1 MTPSPDSHVS
11 NATLPVDDTLA
22 RLQAAN
28 YYFRV
33 ALDQIPESIVILQ
46 PDPSEKSSPKVI
58 YSNAPA
64 ACLVGVEPGQGLRGM
79 TLRDLAADDASATIL
94 DASLAKAV
102 AAGGTDEC
110 QASLQCLYGKEKPL
124 CQWRIRA
131 VFNQDRKLLNYTLSF
146 STVQNTPVEPPAP
159 PPPPAPPEDPE
170 AQAARLRKDNLAAL
184 AQGMAHDVNNLL
196 GPATVQLS
204 DVLQR
209 LQATP
214 DLMEQLRVVHTGLRR
229 ARQFTSQVVSASQF
243 RPSEFQPTD
252 VATLIRDTVSFAAA
266 GANVE
271 VHVETQPHLRKIL
284 ANPVRISQVLQ
295 NLVMNGIQ
303 AMPRGGHL
311 NIEASN
317 QLITPEEKG
326 PLAPGQY
333 VAINI
338 RDRGCGI
345 SEENLGRMFQVAFT
359 TKEDGN
365 GIGLTTCQR
374 FIEEHKGHISVN
386 SRLGIGTEF
395 SILLPAAE
403 TELPASADAL
413 PDEGSTMP
421 VPLVHGQ
428 GRIMI
433 VDDEPDL
440 RCVAKMILTRCGYEV
455 FECGSGQEAIKRYQH
470 LSREDMTPDVV
481 LMDLNLRGGI
491 NGSETAQEILR
502 YDPDAKLVVTSG
514 SVNEEVQKGFLDRG
528 FVAVLPKPYEA
539 GELTQVVHRITAMIR
554 P

>member
-1 MTPSPDSHVS
+1 MTPFPESPVS
-11 NATLPVDDTLA
+11 SATLPVDDTIT
-22 RLQAAN
+22 RLQTAN

-33 ALDQIPESIVILQ
+33 ALDQIPEAIVILQ
-46 PDPSEKSSPKVI
+46 PESSDSTGPKVI

-79 TLRDLAADDASATIL
+79 ALRDLGADDESVAELES
-94 DASLAKAV
+94 SLSRAV

-110 QASLQCLYGKEKPL
+110 EAKLQCLYGSEKPV
-124 CQWRIRA
+124 CTWRVRA

-146 STVQNTPVEPPAP
+146 SLVKKVEPVLASPQPA
-159 PPPPAPPEDPE
+159 PEDPD

-196 GPATVQLS
+196 GPATMQLS

-209 LQATP
+209 IQTTP
-214 DLMEQLRVVHTGLRR
+214 DLMDQLRVVHTGLRR
-229 ARQFTSQVVSASQF
+229 ARQFTSQVVSASQS
-243 RPSEFQPTD
+243 RQSEFQPTD
-252 VATLIRDTVSFAAA
+252 VSTLIRDTVSFAAA
-266 GANVE
+266 GSNVN
-271 VHVETQPHLRKIL
+271 VHVEVQEHLRMIL

-311 NIEASN
+311 NIQASN
-317 QLITPEEKG
+317 HLITPEEDA
-326 PLAPGQY
+326 PLPPGQY
-333 VAINI
+333 VSITVQ
-338 RDRGCGI
+338 DRGCGI
-345 SEENLGRMFQVAFT
+345 SEENLGRMFKVAFT
-359 TKEDGN
+359 TKDDGN
-365 GIGLTTCQR
+365 GIGLTTCKR
-374 FIEEHKGHISVN
+374 FVEEHNGHISVN
-386 SRLGIGTEF
+386 SREGVGTEF
-395 SILLPAAE
+395 RLLLPAAE
-403 TELPASADAL
+403 CSLPSGDGEANADNESH
-413 PDEGSTMP
+413 DTP

-428 GRIMI
+428 GRVLI

-455 FECGSGQEAIKRYQH
+455 FECGSGQDAIKRYQH

-539 GELTQVVHRITAMIR
+539 GELTQVVHRIAALIR
-554 P
+554 